1 MHFMFQSPRWTEA
14 WPGATLGQLVITNVN
29 NPASSPELDARARV
43 VEEELRAKYGEMDRA
58 QLKRR
63 PVLFNYWQYYGVY
76 DKTYHVQ
83 GQLESVVHKNKPI
96 KSSSA
101 LVQAMFM
108 AELEDLLLTAVH
120 DLDKCA
126 PPYSIDIGN
135 GLEEFTAANGE
146 VKTIKPNDMYV
157 IDKEGIISSVL
168 YGQDQRTLITPETKN
183 VMFITYGAA
192 GVGPQKVTKHLRRI
206 MDYVKMFS
214 PDCNLTAPQIQE
226 AN

>member
-1 MHFMFQSPRWTEA
+1 MFQSPRWTEA
-14 WPGATLGQLVITNVN
+14 WPGATLGQLIIKDVN

-43 VEEELRAKYGEMDRA
+43 VEEELRAKYGDMDRA

-96 KSSSA
+96 KSASA
-101 LVQAMFM
+101 LVQAMLM
-108 AELEDLLLTAVH
+108 AELEDLMLTAVH

-126 PPYSIDIGN
+126 PTYSIDV
-135 GLEEFTAANGE
+135 GLGEEEFTAANGD
-146 VKTIKPNDMYV
+146 VKLIKPNDMYV
-157 IDKEGIISSVL
+157 IDQKGIISSIL

-183 VMFITYGAA
+183 VMFITYAPSGIGASRT
-192 GVGPQKVTKHLRRI
+192 VKHLRRI
-206 MDYVKMFS
+206 MDYVRLIA
-214 PDCNLTAPQIQE
+214 PDCKPTAPQIQE
-226 AN
+226 AT